1 MIAWYFRYELKFTSP
16 EVDLLW
22 SKLPVEKDG
31 TVSFAHLVEFS
42 FLNFNVTTA
51 GEESGQA
58 ASGECFFSIKGNSYF
73 KPPFVWL
80 SLSLSLYAPAVNIN
94 IPLMTSLI
102 VTISH

>member
-1 MIAWYFRYELKFTSP
+1 MTAWYFRYELKFTSP

-31 TVSFAHLVEFS
+31 LVSFAHLVEFS

-58 ASGECFFSIKGNSYF
+58 ASGECIFSIKGNFYF

-80 SLSLSLYAPAVNIN
+80 SLSLYAPAVNIN
-94 IPLMTSLI
+94 VPLMTSLRI

>member
-58 ASGECFFSIKGNSYF
+58 ASGECIFSIKGNFYF
-73 KPPFVWL
+73 TY
-80 SLSLSLYAPAVNIN
+80 SLSLYAPAVNIN
-94 IPLMTSLI
+94 VPLMTSLRI

>member
-1 MIAWYFRYELKFTSP
+1 MTAWYFRYELKFTSP

-58 ASGECFFSIKGNSYF
+58 ASGECIFSIKETFTLSRLLCG
-73 KPPFVWL
+73 
-80 SLSLSLYAPAVNIN
+80 SLSLSMRRL
-94 IPLMTSLI
+94 LI
-102 VTISH
+102 